1 MRVWRRDDRGEDLF
15 VRNVL
20 VVSTVEHAEEALR
33 NQVGDA
39 DRVKVVVP
47 VVRQGVLDWLAND
60 QRAFS
65 HAEHVAERTAE
76 QLPGETVEAV
86 AGEAKVELAI
96 QDALATFPADE
107 IVVAVRPEEEEG
119 LVESRATADVSTLS
133 VEGVPVRLVVISD
146 EEARS

>member
-1 MRVWRRDDRGEDLF
+1 M
-15 VRNVL
+15 RNVL
-20 VVSTVEHAEEALR
+20 VVSTVEHAEEVLR

-65 HAEHVAERTAE
+65 HAEQVAERTAE

-86 AGEAKVELAI
+86 AGEAKVDLAI
-96 QDALATFPADE
+96 RDALATFPADE
-107 IVVAVRPEEEEG
+107 IVVAVRPEDEEG
-119 LVESRATADVSTLS
+119 LVESRATADISTLS

-146 EEARS
+146 A